1 MGLSQGGMIYQ
12 WLAIAY
18 PGIVKKLAIVI
29 SLSRQSKTIQQVIAG
44 WLKMAREECYNEL
57 AIDMMVNSF
66 TERYLKR
73 IRLFQWLIKRIIK
86 LQSKQRFLIQDESCR
101 LHDAYNCQYGYAAGV
116 CQLQSWALIT
126 TSFAEDIIKTIKES
140 VE

>member
-29 SLSRQSKTIQQVIAG
+29 LLSRQSKTIQQVIAG

-73 IRLFQWLIKRIIK
+73 ILLF
-86 LQSKQRFLIQDESCR
+86 
-101 LHDAYNCQYGYAAGV
+101 
-116 CQLQSWALIT
+116 
-126 TSFAEDIIKTIKES
+126 
-140 VE
+140 